1 MLGKEIKDILSK
13 KASKPNR
20 FTRMAYQEL
29 KDSNS
34 EIKKQ
39 LRKAKKSGDRKK
51 MLELIDK
58 LEIGS
63 EDELRN
69 EIKGTIEFT
78 FRNTKVSVKR
88 SYLEKLKDPEK
99 YVNKLYLNKTLNQ
112 IKKLE
117 SKGKETE
124 AAGLIEL
131 AWKTNDK
138 IRTDKA
144 KQKSFKAKLRRLNK
158 KVKGK
163 NVKEFNIRR
172 DKEGNEIETEYSII
186 YSTSGSVIDVTVI

>member
-1 MLGKEIKDILSK
+1 VLGKEIKDILSK

-20 FTRMAYQEL
+20 FARMAYQEL

-58 LEIGS
+58 LEIGA

-69 EIKGTIEFT
+69 EIKGTVEFT

-112 IKKLE
+112 IKRLE
-117 SKGKETE
+117 AKGKETE
-124 AAGLIEL
+124 ASGLIEL